1 MKKHINVVAA
11 IIIDNDKYLCVQRGP
26 NKYKYIA
33 YKFEFAGG
41 KIEENESDEDALKR
55 EIWEELSMEISN
67 LNYYE
72 TVEHEYPDFK
82 MTMKCFKCETKSNSL
97 TLKEHVDFKWLAKRD
112 LPSLDWA
119 EADKPI
125 INKILSE

>member
-1 MKKHINVVAA
+1 M
-11 IIIDNDKYLCVQRGP
+11 
-26 NKYKYIA
+26 
-33 YKFEFAGG
+33 GG
-41 KIEENESDEDALKR
+41 KIEENESDEDALK
-55 EIWEELSMEISN
+55 EIWEELSMVISN

-97 TLKEHVDFKWLAKRD
+97 TLKEHVDFKWLAKSD